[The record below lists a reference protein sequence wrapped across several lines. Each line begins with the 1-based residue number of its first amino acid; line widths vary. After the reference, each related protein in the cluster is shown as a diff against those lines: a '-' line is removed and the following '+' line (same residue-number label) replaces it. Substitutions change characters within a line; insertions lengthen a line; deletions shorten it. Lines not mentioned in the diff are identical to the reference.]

1 MKKASLL
8 ILIAVFILAIAS
20 ASMAEA
26 VSGFKFEVKVP
37 DNFVGELN
45 GRCLVILSKDASKS
59 EPKSQV
65 SVTGAPVFG
74 KTVYGLKAGDVI
86 TFTAADKEVYGYP
99 FQMDSIPQA
108 ELYVQAFFVKYTK
121 FTRSNGS
128 TIWAMADH
136 GGGGKMFSNP
146 FNLYSKV
153 VKSAIDV
160 KTDASVK
167 LELTEE
173 IKLAAP
179 LKDGEVTQ
187 QGNYEEKP
195 YLKYVKIQSKLLTEF
210 WGTPMYIGANILL
223 PSTYGKI
230 AGKKYPVLYYQGH
243 WPGGG
248 APLSYESTNA
258 AGKAFKEFWDG
269 ADAPQMLAVTIRDA
283 NPFYDTS
290 YSVNT
295 ANLGPW
301 GDAITQELIPYIE
314 KNFAVIAEPWAR
326 ILAGGSTGGWE
337 AMAMQVFY
345 PDYFGGTWPMCP
357 DPLDFNYYQIVNVY
371 KDANAYYIDKGWIK
385 VERPGSRAIDGN
397 ISYMMKDENLWE
409 VALGGLEAV
418 SLGQWAVW
426 EAVYGPMDKDGYPA
440 RIWDPLTGQI
450 DKTVAEYWKQNFD
463 INYKLQKEW
472 TTLGPKLVGKIHL
485 RGGDMDAYYL
495 NNAQYLVGD
504 WLETTKDPYYA
515 GYSVTFARKGHTG
528 NITNQDLL
536 KEIAAHMIKYGPANA
551 ASILAAK

>member
-59 EPKSQV
+59 EPKNQV

-160 KTDASVK
+160 KSDASVK

-223 PSTYGKI
+223 PNTYGKI

-258 AGKAFKEFWDG
+258 TGKALKEFWDS

-371 KDANAYYIDKGWIK
+371 KDANAYFIDKGWIK
-385 VERPGSRAIDGN
+385 VERPGSRAVDGN

>member
-8 ILIAVFILAIAS
+8 VLIAVFILAIAS

-59 EPKSQV
+59 EPKNQV

-173 IKLAAP
+173 IKLSAP

-536 KEIAAHMIKYGPANA
+536 KEIAEHMIKYGPANA

>member
-1 MKKASLL
+1 MKKASVLF
-8 ILIAVFILAIAS
+8 LIAALLLVIAS

-26 VSGFKFEVKVP
+26 ASGFKFEVKVP
-37 DNFVGELN
+37 ANFVGELN
-45 GRCLVILSKDASKS
+45 GRCLVILTKDASTK
-59 EPKSQV
+59 EPKNQV
-65 SVTGAPVFG
+65 SPTGVPVFG
-74 KTVYGLKAGDVI
+74 KTVFGLKAGDVI
-86 TFTAADKEVYGYP
+86 TFTAEDAEVYGFP
-99 FQMDSIPQA
+99 FQMGDIPQM

-146 FNLYSKV
+146 YNLYSKV
-153 VKSAIDV
+153 VKALVDV
-160 KTDASVK
+160 KSASSIQ

-179 LKDGEVTQ
+179 LKEGEVTQ
-187 QGNYEEKP
+187 QGNYEDKP

-210 WGTPMYIGANILL
+210 WGTPMYIGANVLL
-223 PSTYGKI
+223 PNTYGKI

-243 WPGGG
+243 WPGGA
-248 APLSYESTNA
+248 APLSYESTA
-258 AGKAFKEFWDG
+258 ATGKALKAFWDSEE
-269 ADAPQMLAVTIRDA
+269 APQMLAVTIRDA
-283 NPFYDTS
+283 NPFYDTA

-314 KNFAVIAEPWAR
+314 KNFSVIAEPWAR

-337 AMAMQVFY
+337 SMAMQVFY

-357 DPLDFNYYQIVNVY
+357 DPLDFNYYQIVNIY
-371 KDANAYYIDKGWIK
+371 KDDNAYFIDKGWYK
-385 VERPGSRAIDGN
+385 VERPGSRSVDGN

-409 VALGGLEAV
+409 IAVGGLEAL
-418 SLGQWAVW
+418 SLGQWAIW

-440 RIWDPLTGQI
+440 RIWDPLTGKI
-450 DKTVAEYWKQNFD
+450 DKTVAEYWKKNFD
-463 INYKLQKEW
+463 INYKLQNEW
-472 TTLGPKLVGKIHL
+472 PTLGPKLVGKIHL

>member
-1 MKKASLL
+1 MKKTGLLITAAALLLVMASLSV
-8 ILIAVFILAIAS
+8 AGAAS
-20 ASMAEA
+20 S
-26 VSGFKFEVKVP
+26 FKFEVKVP
-37 DNFVGELN
+37 DSFIGELN
-45 GRCLVILSKDASKS
+45 GRCLVILSKDTSKS
-59 EPKSQV
+59 EPKNQV

-74 KTVYGLKAGDVI
+74 KTVFGLKAGDVI
-86 TFTAADKEVYGYP
+86 TFTADDKEVYGFP
-99 FQMDSIPQA
+99 FQMDQIPGM

-121 FTRSNGS
+121 FSRSNGS

-146 FNLYSKV
+146 YNIYSKV
-153 VKSAIDV
+153 VKAPIDV
-160 KTDASVK
+160 KAGGKVS

-173 IKLAAP
+173 VKLAAP
-179 LKDGEVTQ
+179 LKEGEVTQ
-187 QGNYEEKP
+187 QGNYEDKP
-195 YLKYVKIQSKLLTEF
+195 YLKFVKIQSKLLTEF
-210 WGTPMYIGANILL
+210 WGTPMYIGANVLL
-223 PSTYGKI
+223 PNTYGKVP
-230 AGKKYPVLYYQGH
+230 GKKYPVLYYQGH
-243 WPGGG
+243 WPGGA

-258 AGKAFKEFWDG
+258 AGKALKEYWDSPE
-269 ADAPQMLAVTIRDA
+269 APQMLAITIRDA

-301 GDAITQELIPYIE
+301 GDAIVKELIPYIE
-314 KNFAVIAEPWAR
+314 KNFNVIAEPWAR

-357 DPLDFNYYQIVNVY
+357 DPLDFNCYQIVNIY
-371 KDANAYYIDKGWIK
+371 KDDNAYFIDKGWYK

-409 VALGGLEAV
+409 IALGGLEAV

-440 RIWDPLTGQI
+440 RIWDPLTGKI

-472 TTLGPKLVGKIHL
+472 STLGPKLVGKIHL

-528 NITNQDLL
+528 NISNQDLL
-536 KEIAAHMIKYGPANA
+536 KEIAEHMVKYGPAD
-551 ASILAAK
+551 AAKVLSAK

>member
-8 ILIAVFILAIAS
+8 VLIAVFILAIAS

-59 EPKSQV
+59 EPKNQV

-86 TFTAADKEVYGYP
+86 TFTAADKEVYGFP

-153 VKSAIDV
+153 VKSVIDV

-179 LKDGEVTQ
+179 LKEGQVTQ

-195 YLKYVKIQSKLLTEF
+195 YLKYVKIQSKLLTDF
-210 WGTPMYIGANILL
+210 WGTPMYIAVHILL
-223 PSTYGKI
+223 PTTYGKV
-230 AGKKYPVLYYQGH
+230 AGKKSTAPYSQGP

-258 AGKAFKEFWDG
+258 TGKALKEIWAS

-283 NPFYDTS
+283 NPFYDNS
-290 YSVNT
+290 
-295 ANLGPW
+295 
-301 GDAITQELIPYIE
+301 
-314 KNFAVIAEPWAR
+314 
-326 ILAGGSTGGWE
+326 
-337 AMAMQVFY
+337 
-345 PDYFGGTWPMCP
+345 
-357 DPLDFNYYQIVNVY
+357 
-371 KDANAYYIDKGWIK
+371 
-385 VERPGSRAIDGN
+385 
-397 ISYMMKDENLWE
+397 
-409 VALGGLEAV
+409 
-418 SLGQWAVW
+418 
-426 EAVYGPMDKDGYPA
+426 
-440 RIWDPLTGQI
+440 
-450 DKTVAEYWKQNFD
+450 
-463 INYKLQKEW
+463 
-472 TTLGPKLVGKIHL
+472 
-485 RGGDMDAYYL
+485 
-495 NNAQYLVGD
+495 
-504 WLETTKDPYYA
+504 
-515 GYSVTFARKGHTG
+515 
-528 NITNQDLL
+528 
-536 KEIAAHMIKYGPANA
+536 
-551 ASILAAK
+551 